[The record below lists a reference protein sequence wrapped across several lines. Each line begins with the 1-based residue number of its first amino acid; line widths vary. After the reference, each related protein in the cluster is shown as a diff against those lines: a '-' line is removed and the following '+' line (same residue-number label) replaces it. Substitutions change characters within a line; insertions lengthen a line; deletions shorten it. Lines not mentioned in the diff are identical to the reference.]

1 MLETK
6 PHYKYLVAKCL
17 GALKSRPWSCLL
29 FVEYLTKNLTLS
41 TVFMTVAFTV
51 QLRRAKSRTLTSH
64 YGLLRHK
71 KPRNHICWHVHECEQ
86 SFFGQK
92 IQVFCFFL
100 KSMTGEQ
107 HTHIDHTQP
116 VFHNKRVQRLGEAVR
131 IARSYVRQT
140 NRVCDEGTQR
150 WKPDHHEY
158 QFGGG
163 FGPR

>member
-1 MLETK
+1 M
-6 PHYKYLVAKCL
+6 ACFDI
-17 GALKSRPWSCLL
+17 KSREIIFVDMSMNANNL
-29 FVEYLTKNLTLS
+29 FLD
-41 TVFMTVAFTV
+41 
-51 QLRRAKSRTLTSH
+51 
-64 YGLLRHK
+64 K
-71 KPRNHICWHVHECEQ
+71 KFRCSV
-86 SFFGQK
+86 
-92 IQVFCFFL
+92 FFL

-150 WKPDHHEY
+150 RKPDHHEY